1 MGKLEDD
8 DLAEMANDSSQRDE
22 EIESKYSEEDSTKQA
37 HPTEMDDDDDDGAD
51 GAEEE
56 DAVDEEAKES
66 GDP

>member
-1 MGKLEDD
+1 
-8 DLAEMANDSSQRDE
+8 MANDSSQRDE

-37 HPTEMDDDDDDGAD
+37 HPTQMDDDDDDDGAD

-56 DAVDEEAKES
+56 DQVDEEAKES

>member
-1 MGKLEDD
+1 
-8 DLAEMANDSSQRDE
+8 MANDSSQRDE

-37 HPTEMDDDDDDGAD
+37 HPTQMDDDDGAD

-56 DAVDEEAKES
+56 DQVDEEAKES

>member
-37 HPTEMDDDDDDGAD
+37 HPTQMDDDDDDGA
-51 GAEEE
+51 EEE
-56 DAVDEEAKES
+56 DQVDEEAKEI